1 MSKPL
6 LSQIV
11 EIASQQGYFFEVI
24 EGDKYHF
31 VQCEDAVE
39 MFGDVE
45 IKDLGFNL
53 SLSTLISPCNEFKTT
68 LRVFI

>member
-45 IKDLGFNL
+45 IKD
-53 SLSTLISPCNEFKTT
+53 
-68 LRVFI
+68 